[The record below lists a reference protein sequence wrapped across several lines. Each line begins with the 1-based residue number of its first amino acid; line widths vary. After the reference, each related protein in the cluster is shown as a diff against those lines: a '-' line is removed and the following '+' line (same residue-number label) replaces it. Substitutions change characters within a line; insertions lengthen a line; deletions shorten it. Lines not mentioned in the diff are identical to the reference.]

1 MIALLAQSAACN
13 DHDHA
18 FWLAVIGLVL
28 ISLVTLVAL
37 GLVWLIWRREL

>member
-1 MIALLAQSAACN
+1 MALLAQSAACDGN
-13 DHDHA
+13 HYA

-28 ISLVTLVAL
+28 IGLITLVAL